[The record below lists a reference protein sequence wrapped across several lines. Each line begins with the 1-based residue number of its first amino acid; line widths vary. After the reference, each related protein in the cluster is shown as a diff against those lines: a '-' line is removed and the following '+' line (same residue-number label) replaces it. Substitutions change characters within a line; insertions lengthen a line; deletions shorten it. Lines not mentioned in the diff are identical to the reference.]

1 MKLNWGGGI
10 AAVYII
16 FMIGV
21 LILVFIFMNQEVT
34 LETNDYYFKGVE
46 YQKQIDKIKRTNELP
61 EQLTIIQNE
70 LAINFQFPKI
80 FSSND
85 IGGTI
90 DFYRPSDDNKDFSI
104 KINTDTS
111 RSQSIAAA
119 NLDKGLWKI
128 KVDWLAKG
136 NSYYNEKIL
145 MVN

>member
-1 MKLNWGGGI
+1 MKLNWGSGI
-10 AAVYII
+10 AAVYIS

-21 LILVFIFMNQEVT
+21 LVLVFIFMNREVP
-34 LETNDYYFKGVE
+34 LETSDYYLKGVE
-46 YQKQIDKIKRTNELP
+46 YQKQIDKIKRTNDLQ
-61 EQLTIIQNE
+61 EQLEIVQNDIT
-70 LAINFQFPKI
+70 INFQFPKI
-80 FSSND
+80 FTSND

-90 DFYRPSDDNKDFSI
+90 NFYRPSDDKKDFTI

-111 RSQSIAAA
+111 RFQSVAAA
-119 NLDKGLWKI
+119 NLEKGLWKI